1 MVHNFTNII
10 KAKHH
15 LSLQLIALHMTLE
28 FLARDLH
35 ENEAVLMDSTIT
47 RSMNARS

>member
-15 LSLQLIALHMTLE
+15 LSLHLIALHMTLA
-28 FLARDLH
+28 FLACDLH
-35 ENEAVLMDSTIT
+35 EHEAVLMDSTIT
-47 RSMNARS
+47 MSMNARS